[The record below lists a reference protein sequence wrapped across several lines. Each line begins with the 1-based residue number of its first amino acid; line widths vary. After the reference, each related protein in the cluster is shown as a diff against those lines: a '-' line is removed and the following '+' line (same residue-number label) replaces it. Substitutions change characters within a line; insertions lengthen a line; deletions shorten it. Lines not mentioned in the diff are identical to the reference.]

1 MILYS
6 IQLITDLDASN
17 AEITADAIVE
27 YRTFG
32 DGPRP
37 FLAAITDA
45 LATDTVIM
53 TPEWAEPAYGRED
66 LRHSEADVRRFL
78 AMVAEELIKRQP
90 WPPRP

>member
-1 MILYS
+1 MPAESWRGAINMILYS

-53 TPEWAEPAYGRED
+53 TPNGRN
-66 LRHSEADVRRFL
+66 LLMAARTYVTP
-78 AMVAEELIKRQP
+78 KRTFVDSLP
-90 WPPRP
+90 WSPRN